1 MADMPGDFWS
11 GWIMVLTLV
20 SAAVVGWLI
29 WSVYFSP
36 TPHEPEEE
44 LNEPVWDGDMREG
57 NAPAPM
63 WWFWL
68 ILGATVFSVGYLML
82 YPGLG
87 SFSGMLNWSQDAR
100 VSNAYEHY
108 QNQFQPV
115 REEILATSLDDLQ
128 SSSGRM
134 NTASR
139 LFARECAACHGRDA
153 SGQLSMFPDLTDQEW
168 QWGATA
174 EQVEQTLR
182 SGRRA
187 SMPAWSGVVEESQ
200 LEPLVDYVMAMD
212 DSDSDQMPGRAVYMT
227 YCVACHGAQGEGNV
241 LFGAPSLRDDDWLYG
256 GDRASVLASITA
268 GRAGVMPAFNDR
280 LNDAQIRLLVAW
292 LTREQ

>member
-1 MADMPGDFWS
+1 
-11 GWIMVLTLV
+11 MVLTLV

>member
-108 QNQFQPV
+108 QSQFQPV
-115 REEILATSLDDLQ
+115 RNEILATSLGELQ
-128 SSSGRM
+128 SSSVRM

-153 SGQLSMFPDLTDQEW
+153 GGQLSMFPDLTDQEW
-168 QWGATA
+168 QWGEAA

-187 SMPAWSGVVEESQ
+187 SMPAWSAVIEESQ
-200 LEPLVDYVMAMD
+200 IEPLVDYVIAMG
-212 DSDSDQMPGRAVYMT
+212 DSDAEQMPGRAVYMT
-227 YCVACHGAQGEGNV
+227 YCVACHGAEGEGNAM
-241 LFGAPSLRDDDWLYG
+241 FGAPSLRDDDWLYG
-256 GDRASVLASITA
+256 GDRASVLTSIAA
-268 GRAGVMPAFNDR
+268 GRAGVMPAFDDR

>member
-1 MADMPGDFWS
+1 
-11 GWIMVLTLV
+11 MVLTLV

-36 TPHEPEEE
+36 TPHEPEDE
-44 LNEPVWDGDMREG
+44 LTEPVWDGDMREG

-100 VSNAYEHY
+100 VSNAYEHF

-280 LNDAQIRLLVAW
+280 LIDAQIRLLVAW

>member
-212 DSDSDQMPGRAVYMT
+212 GSDSDQMPGRAVYMT

-268 GRAGVMPAFNDR
+268 GRTGVMPAFNDR

>member
-1 MADMPGDFWS
+1 
-11 GWIMVLTLV
+11 MVLTLV

-108 QNQFQPV
+108 QSQFQPV
-115 REEILATSLDDLQ
+115 RNEILATSLGELQ
-128 SSSGRM
+128 SSSVRM

-153 SGQLSMFPDLTDQEW
+153 GGQLSMFPDLTDQEW

-187 SMPAWSGVVEESQ
+187 SMPAWSGVIEESQ
-200 LEPLVDYVMAMD
+200 IEPLVDYVIAMD
-212 DSDSDQMPGRAVYMT
+212 DSDAEQMPGRAVYMT
-227 YCVACHGAQGEGNV
+227 YCVACHGAEGEGNAM
-241 LFGAPSLRDDDWLYG
+241 FGAPSLQDDDWLYG
-256 GDRASVLASITA
+256 GDRASVLTSIAA
-268 GRAGVMPAFNDR
+268 GRAGVMPAFDDR